1 MSATES
7 MADRIVREITDAIVD
22 QRLAPGTK
30 LAEEALADLFS
41 VSRTTVRAALQRLSA
56 EGLVIIKPNRGAF
69 VFKPTIEE
77 SRHVFEARR
86 ILEDALLRFAFEAFT
101 AKERNRLQKCLE
113 QEKNARETKSRGK
126 SIKLSGDF
134 HIELARL
141 SGNPIMIGILQ
152 EMIYKTSLIISVYG
166 SPGLEICRDHH
177 HEEILSLIEGGDID
191 GACES
196 MKNHLTEIENEVVGL
211 GRKTSTTDL
220 YSVFQPVS
228 RKG

>member
-1 MSATES
+1 

-113 QEKNARETKSRGK
+113 QEKNARETKRQRQEHQAFREIFTHRKKTLRDVSA
-126 SIKLSGDF
+126 ID
-134 HIELARL
+134 HDA
-141 SGNPIMIGILQ
+141 GI
-152 EMIYKTSLIISVYG
+152 
-166 SPGLEICRDHH
+166 
-177 HEEILSLIEGGDID
+177 
-191 GACES
+191 
-196 MKNHLTEIENEVVGL
+196 
-211 GRKTSTTDL
+211 
-220 YSVFQPVS
+220 
-228 RKG
+228 